1 MLLNLFWSFFKIGFF
16 TFGGGLAMI
25 PFIQDEF
32 INKKK
37 WLTAEE
43 MNEMIALSQSF
54 PGVIA
59 VNISIIAGHKL
70 AGLKGAVA
78 AAIGTVL
85 PALLSIVL
93 ILSCLAGFQDNRYV
107 QYVFLGIKAASAAL
121 IFDTVIRLARKNIK
135 SSFAWTLSLVSLLLV
150 LFNFSAAWCILMGA
164 VAGIVAKCF
173 IHTKGKKSKC

>member
-1 MLLNLFWSFFKIGFF
+1 MLFKLFWSFFKIGFF

-54 PGVIA
+54 PGVVA

-70 AGLKGAVA
+70 AGVKGAVA

-85 PALLSIVL
+85 PALLAIVL
-93 ILSCLAGFQDNRYV
+93 ILSFLAGFQDNRYV
-107 QYVFLGIKAASAAL
+107 QYTFLGIKAASAAL
-121 IFDTVIRLARKNIK
+121 ILDTVIRLAKK
-135 SSFAWTLSLVSLLLV
+135 SIRSTFAWTLAVVSLLIV
-150 LFNFSAAWCILMGA
+150 MFNFSAAWSILVGA
-164 VAGIVAKCF
+164 VFGVVAKCF
-173 IHTKGKKSKC
+173 VHNKSKKTRC

>member
-1 MLLNLFWSFFKIGFF
+1 
-16 TFGGGLAMI
+16 MI

-54 PGVIA
+54 PGVVA

-70 AGLKGAVA
+70 AGVKGAVA

-85 PALLSIVL
+85 PALLAIVL
-93 ILSCLAGFQDNRYV
+93 ILSFLAGFQDNRYV
-107 QYVFLGIKAASAAL
+107 QYTFLGIKAASAAL
-121 IFDTVIRLARKNIK
+121 ILDTVIRLAKK
-135 SSFAWTLSLVSLLLV
+135 SIRSTFAWTLAVVSLLIV
-150 LFNFSAAWCILMGA
+150 MFNFSAAWSILVGA
-164 VAGIVAKCF
+164 VSGVVAKCF
-173 IHTKGKKSKC
+173 VHNKSKETRC

>member
-1 MLLNLFWSFFKIGFF
+1 
-16 TFGGGLAMI
+16 MI

-54 PGVIA
+54 PGVVA

-70 AGLKGAVA
+70 AGLKGAIA

-93 ILSCLAGFQDNRYV
+93 ILSCLSGFQDNKYV
-107 QYVFLGIKAASAAL
+107 QYTFMGIKAASAAL
-121 IFDTVIRLARKNIK
+121 ILDTVIRLARKTIK
-135 SSFAWTLSLVSLLLV
+135 STFAWTLAVVSLLVV
-150 LFNFSAAWCILMGA
+150 LFNFSAAWSILVGA
-164 VAGIVAKCF
+164 LSGIVAKCF
-173 IHTKGKKSKC
+173 IHNNKTKKKQC

>member
-1 MLLNLFWSFFKIGFF
+1 
-16 TFGGGLAMI
+16 MI

-37 WLTAEE
+37 WLTTDE

-70 AGLKGAVA
+70 AGIKGGIA

-93 ILSCLAGFQDNRYV
+93 ILTFLEGFQDNKYV
-107 QYVFLGIKAASAAL
+107 QYTFLGIKAASAAL
-121 IFDTVIRLARKNIK
+121 ILDTVIRLTKKNIK
-135 SSFAWTLSLVSLLLV
+135 TTFAWVIATISLLVV
-150 LFNFSAAWCILMGA
+150 LFDFSAAWSILIGA
-164 VAGIVAKCF
+164 IAGVVSQCLIS
-173 IHTKGKKSKC
+173 TKK